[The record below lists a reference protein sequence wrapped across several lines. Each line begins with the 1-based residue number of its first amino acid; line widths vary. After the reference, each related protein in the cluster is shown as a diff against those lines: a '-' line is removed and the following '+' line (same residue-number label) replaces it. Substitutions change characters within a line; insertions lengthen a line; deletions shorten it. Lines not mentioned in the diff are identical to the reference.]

1 MNKWFLRE
9 NSRRFFRI
17 DMPVRLYVAPSAP
30 IKDAEIYATG
40 IDYFPPVVNQL
51 IKKQLDSTYYWLDRI
66 QEEKEL
72 LVPLFEEI
80 IAAVQFLG
88 DGSEKISEGINPKND
103 PLFWFSINQKI
114 KGFEHLYSLEQK
126 APKTHTYFKHI
137 EEKYLAFLTSFSDS
151 IQNST
156 PTAFKASQDIPS
168 KFKIDEAVKTF
179 SKEKFEHIPLVQAIL
194 ALTSYMNTYIN
205 AFSQINDDNANRQF
219 PNKWPLMNVNI
230 SASGIALSF
239 SKRFKNFE
247 RVDIFIAFPKEKKI
261 LQFDGTIVNIQDI
274 DSKSQE
280 KIAINF
286 DFPDGED
293 QKFLMLKVQEYEL
306 LLCKN
311 LKL

>member
-114 KGFEHLYSLEQK
+114 KGFEH
-126 APKTHTYFKHI
+126 
-137 EEKYLAFLTSFSDS
+137 
-151 IQNST
+151 
-156 PTAFKASQDIPS
+156 
-168 KFKIDEAVKTF
+168 
-179 SKEKFEHIPLVQAIL
+179 IPLVQAIL

-205 AFSQINDDNANRQF
+205 AYSQINDDNANRQF

-247 RVDIFIAFPKEKKI
+247 RVDIFIAFPKEKKYCNLTERLLI
-261 LQFDGTIVNIQDI
+261 F
-274 DSKSQE
+274 
-280 KIAINF
+280 KI
-286 DFPDGED
+286 
-293 QKFLMLKVQEYEL
+293 
-306 LLCKN
+306 
-311 LKL
+311 